1 MQWLLDVDGKD
12 TGSRLCLVDGG
23 LTVGFLTNSQFVI
36 WYIIHDILFDLV
48 INKSLS
54 SKVCGVEKIF
64 VYRDNCIRSL
74 VSYVS
79 IRFHFREE
87 ENLFGDTMIM

>member
-36 WYIIHDILFDLV
+36 WYIIHDILFLFGNKQKFV
-48 INKSLS
+48 IKSLWPRKDLCLS
-54 SKVCGVEKIF
+54 W
-64 VYRDNCIRSL
+64 
-74 VSYVS
+74 
-79 IRFHFREE
+79 
-87 ENLFGDTMIM
+87 